1 MNFKKCKKCKT
12 NKREKKSMQC
22 EICNVDKEF
31 EIKKQQFETIEECVD
46 LIDEYR
52 EAKLKGKI

>member
-1 MNFKKCKKCKT
+1 
-12 NKREKKSMQC
+12 MQC